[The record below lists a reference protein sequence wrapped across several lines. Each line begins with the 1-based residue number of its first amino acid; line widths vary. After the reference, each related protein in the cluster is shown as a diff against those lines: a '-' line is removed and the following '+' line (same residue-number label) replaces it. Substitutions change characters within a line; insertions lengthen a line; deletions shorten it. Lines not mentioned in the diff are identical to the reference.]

1 MERGIMA
8 SMSDRMRELL
18 EAVMDAV
25 GALEKA
31 KALLEDQE
39 TEAEYEMTTHVYST
53 HQRCKKCGGSLRYRD
68 NYCSECGRAVK
79 W

>member
-1 MERGIMA
+1 
-8 SMSDRMRELL
+8 MSDRMRELL

-31 KALLEDQE
+31 KGLLEDWE
-39 TEAEYEMTTHVYST
+39 TVPVIVQSKNGVTTWH
-53 HQRCKKCGGSLRYRD
+53 RCKCGHPLVYGRPF
-68 NYCSECGRAVK
+68 CSECGRRVR

>member
-1 MERGIMA
+1 MN
-8 SMSDRMRELL
+8 DRMRELL

-31 KALLEDQE
+31 KELLEDWE
-39 TEAEYEMTTHVYST
+39 TEPVIEQSKNGVTTWH
-53 HQRCKKCGGSLRYRD
+53 RCKCGHPLVYGR

-79 W
+79 WDG